1 MSILLGVN
9 IYAAASEA
17 ARRQDNCLRS
27 LRALSGVRLV
37 NLQFID
43 DLIEAEGFET
53 LPLLKN
59 DSRKITGRTG
69 ARKPVASEMFG
80 VLAREARRRGCRYF
94 AFSNSDIIITQAAI
108 DRAAEGDKQAYI
120 FSRMDFDGR
129 SGADLGML
137 IAGLDLFVIDS
148 GWWLDNER
156 RFRPYISAEWCWDN
170 VYAAITLCH
179 SDGMLLN
186 REPLIKHESHP
197 SAAGST
203 AFTRFN
209 GLLAALDR
217 LYFTLWCEYY
227 EKLGRLRARNAD
239 LSDELD
245 LQAKVFAWNPSSLDR
260 FVQACRAAK
269 AKLNY
274 SAHNLLESH

>member
-9 IYAAASEA
+9 IYAAATEA

-27 LRALSGVRLV
+27 LRALTGVRLA
-37 NLQFID
+37 NLQFEDDVID
-43 DLIEAEGFET
+43 AEGFET

-59 DSRKITGRTG
+59 DSRKITGRAG

-80 VLAREARRRGCRYF
+80 VLAREARRQGCQYF
-94 AFSNSDIIITQAAI
+94 GFSNSDIIITQAAI
-108 DRAAEGDKQAYI
+108 DRVAERDRQAYI

-129 SGADLGML
+129 SGEDLGIL
-137 IAGLDLFVIDS
+137 VAGLDLFVIDS
-148 GWWLDNER
+148 VWWLDNER

-170 VYAAITLCH
+170 VYAAIMLCH
-179 SDGMLLN
+179 SNGLLLN

-227 EKLGRLRARNAD
+227 EGLTKLRARNAD

-245 LQAKVFAWNPSSLDR
+245 LQAKVFAWNPNSLDR
-260 FVQACRAAK
+260 FIQTCRAAK
-269 AKLNY
+269 AKFYY
-274 SAHNLLESH
+274 SAHNFLESQ